1 MHNSQKII
9 QISPFAFEHIGG
21 VEKYA
26 EILSEIFSNKIAT
39 LEGGKHFE
47 IFEPVTNCSVPKFW
61 QKNFWKIWKNISREN
76 TKIII
81 SHIRFSPTTWFV
93 FLIAKVKKI
102 PYLHIEHGT
111 DFLVHKNFW
120 IKNIAK
126 IVDLTIGK
134 MIVRRA
140 DWVVCVSEAWK
151 NWVQDLTNRTEKI
164 SVIYRGFSILK
175 KEKIP
180 NPIPKIGFVG
190 RLVWLK
196 NLEILVYSLKNLEKY
211 PWQLEIIGE
220 WEMRWEW
227 GNLAKNLQINN
238 RIKFLWTKNNAWI
251 LENFYPNIDIFVN
264 PSLQEWLPTT
274 VIEAM
279 LSGVT
284 VLASDVGGTR
294 EIPNISLFEPNEA
307 SLTEN
312 LKNIFEWKNL
322 IKTKNS
328 HNFSLENM
336 KKDFEK
342 IFKNF

>member
-1 MHNSQKII
+1 MHNSRKII
-9 QISPFAFEHIGG
+9 QILPFAFEHIGW

-26 EILSEIFSNKIAT
+26 EILNEIFPNEIT
-39 LEGGKHFE
+39 TIEGWKDFE
-47 IFEPVTNCSVPKFW
+47 IFEPVQNCSVPKFW
-61 QKNFWKIWKNISREN
+61 QRNFWKIWKKISRKN

-93 FLIAKVKKI
+93 FLIVKAKKI

-111 DFLVHKNFW
+111 GFLIHQNLW
-120 IKNIAK
+120 IRNIAK
-126 IVDLTIGK
+126 IFDLTIGK
-134 MIVRRA
+134 IILRWA

-151 NWVQDLTNRTEKI
+151 TWVQNLMNRTEKI
-164 SVIYRGFSILK
+164 SVIYRGFFILK

-196 NLEILVYSLKNLEKY
+196 NLEILIHSLKNLEKY

-220 WEMRWEW
+220 WEMLWEW
-227 GNLAKNLQINN
+227 ENIAKNLQINN
-238 RIKFLWTKNNAWI
+238 RIKFLWTKNNHWI

-294 EIPNISLFEPNEA
+294 EIPNISLFEPNET

-312 LKNIFEWKNL
+312 LKKIFDWKNL
-322 IKTKNS
+322 PKTKNS
-328 HNFSLENM
+328 HNFSLQNM
-336 KKDFEK
+336 KHDFEQ
-342 IFKNF
+342 IFKNL